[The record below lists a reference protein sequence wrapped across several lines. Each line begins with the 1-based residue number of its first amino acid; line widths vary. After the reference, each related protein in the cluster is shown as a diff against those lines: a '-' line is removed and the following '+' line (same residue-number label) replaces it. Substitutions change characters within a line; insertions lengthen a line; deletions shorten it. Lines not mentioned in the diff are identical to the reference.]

1 MHRICHFTYRS
12 TTRYWYHPDHLGS
25 ASWVSDKAG
34 KGIQHLY
41 YLPWGEELDNQRAT
55 DYASRYTFSGKE
67 RDEETGYGY
76 FGARYYNSDLSIW
89 LSVDPLADKY
99 PGTSPYTY
107 CGNNPV
113 RLVDEDGREIG
124 DFFSMNGKY
133 LGNDGNND
141 DKVYL
146 IGSRKD
152 IKLIRKNH
160 KNGKTTQCD
169 RVTIR
174 LQTTKQVVSK
184 IKEVS
189 DRLYKNNGFCE
200 EGASVFPDGTSVDY
214 DRGPDAR
221 YTEDGKGHLYLFDKY
236 ERDGSGV
243 LIHGHPIGEWNDR
256 IWPVDPNLD
265 EADKKAALQNSMT
278 VIIGKTREDFA
289 GERHDVVRFYDKD
302 GKRITTISRNSLLN
316 INAYYSAQ

>member
-1 MHRICHFTYRS
+1 MSAATGAC
-12 TTRYWYHPDHLGS
+12 TRHYHP
-25 ASWVSDKAG
+25 
-34 KGIQHLY
+34 
-41 YLPWGEELDNQRAT
+41 T
-55 DYASRYTFSGKE
+55 
-67 RDEETGYGY
+67 
-76 FGARYYNSDLSIW
+76 LSIW
-89 LSVDPLADKY
+89 LSVDPMSDKY
-99 PGTSPYTY
+99 PGVSPYVY

-113 RLVDEDGREIG
+113 VFKDPNGREIG

-133 LGNDGNND
+133 LGNDGNSD

-152 IKLIRKNH
+152 IKLIRKNY
-160 KNGKTTQCD
+160 KNGEATQCD
-169 RVTIR
+169 KVTIR

-214 DRGPDAR
+214 PQGPDAR

-243 LIHGHPIGEWNDR
+243 LIHGHPIGEWNDM

-265 EADKKAALQNSMT
+265 EADKKAALQNNMT

-302 GKRITTISRNSLLN
+302 GERITTISRNSLLN